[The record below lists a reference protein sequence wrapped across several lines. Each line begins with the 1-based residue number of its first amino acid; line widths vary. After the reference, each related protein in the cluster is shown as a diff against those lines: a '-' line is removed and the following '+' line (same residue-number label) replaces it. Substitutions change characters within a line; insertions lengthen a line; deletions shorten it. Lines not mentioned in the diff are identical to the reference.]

1 MSEIKR
7 EFFKLYR
14 MSTILE
20 WVWAAL
26 VTGGL
31 FLTARKSDFM
41 LTIAIIASS
50 IVVLYAL
57 VITILTLTAPF
68 CFEQQLKK
76 LPENDRSEIENGKF
90 TQIGKRRFYEHF
102 TVFFAKRQI
111 KLVKYS
117 EIKSL
122 EPKGNKL
129 RLVLGNEKT
138 VNLPVDV
145 EENSAML
152 AAALKSKNPE
162 IAVIINGKVIEKTD
176 KTENLVGSEKTEEKE
191 ETK

>member
-1 MSEIKR
+1 MSEISR
-7 EFFKLYR
+7 EYFKLYR
-14 MSTILE
+14 MSTIFV
-20 WVWAAL
+20 WIWAAL
-26 VTGGL
+26 VAGGL
-31 FLTARKSDFM
+31 FLSARNNENL
-41 LTIAIIASS
+41 LTFAIIISS

-68 CFEQQLKK
+68 RFGQQLKK
-76 LPENDRSEIENGKF
+76 LPENDRNEIQNGKF

-102 TVFFAKRQI
+102 TVFFAGRKIR
-111 KLVKYS
+111 LVKYS

-129 RLVLGNEKT
+129 RLVIGNEKK
-138 VNLPVDV
+138 VNLPVDP

-162 IAVIINGKVIEKTD
+162 IAVIINGKVVE

>member
-7 EFFKLYR
+7 DFFKLYR
-14 MSTILE
+14 MSTIFE
-20 WVWAAL
+20 WIWAA
-26 VTGGL
+26 VMTAGL
-31 FLTARKSDFM
+31 FLYARGKEN
-41 LTIAIIASS
+41 LITVAIVISS
-50 IVVLYAL
+50 IVVLYAV
-57 VITILTLTAPF
+57 VITVLTLTAPIAF
-68 CFEQQLKK
+68 KQKVKK
-76 LPENDRSEIENGKF
+76 LPENKQNEIQNGKF

-102 TVFFAKRQI
+102 TVFFVGRQI

-129 RLVLGNEKT
+129 RLVLENEKT
-138 VNLPVDV
+138 VKLPVEP

-152 AAALKSKNPE
+152 AAALKSKNPK
-162 IAVIINGKVIEKTD
+162 IAVIINGKVVEKTE
-176 KTENLVGSEKTEEKE
+176 KLVGSEKTEEKE

>member
-1 MSEIKR
+1 MMSEIKR
-7 EFFKLYR
+7 EYFKLYR

-20 WVWAAL
+20 WVWAA
-26 VTGGL
+26 VMTAGL
-31 FLTARKSDFM
+31 FLTARGNEF
-41 LTIAIIASS
+41 LFTIAIIVSS

-57 VITILTLTAPF
+57 VITVLTLTAPF
-68 CFEQQLKK
+68 CFGQQLKK
-76 LPENDRSEIENGKF
+76 LPENEQSEIQNGKF

-102 TVFFAKRQI
+102 TVFFAARQI

-129 RLVLGNEKT
+129 RLVLGNEKK
-138 VNLPVDV
+138 VNLPVEP
-145 EENSAML
+145 EENSALL
-152 AAALKSKNPE
+152 AAALKSKNSE
-162 IAVIINGKVIEKTD
+162 IAVIINGKVVEKTD
-176 KTENLVGSEKTEEKE
+176 NLVGSEKTEEKE

>member
-7 EFFKLYR
+7 EYFKLYR
-14 MSTILE
+14 MSTIFE
-20 WVWAAL
+20 WVWATVMTA
-26 VTGGL
+26 GL
-31 FLTARKSDFM
+31 FLSARGNKNL
-41 LTIAIIASS
+41 LTIAIIISS

-57 VITILTLTAPF
+57 VITILTLTAPVVF
-68 CFEQQLKK
+68 KHK
-76 LPENDRSEIENGKF
+76 LPENEQREIQNGKF

-102 TVFFAKRQI
+102 TVFFAGRQI
-111 KLVKYS
+111 KLVKYN

-129 RLVLGNEKT
+129 RLVLENEKK
-138 VNLPVDV
+138 VNLPVEP

-162 IAVIINGKVIEKTD
+162 IAVIINGKVVE

>member
-1 MSEIKR
+1 MMSEIKR
-7 EFFKLYR
+7 EYFKLYR

-20 WVWAAL
+20 WVWAA
-26 VTGGL
+26 VMTAGL
-31 FLTARKSDFM
+31 FLTARGNEF
-41 LTIAIIASS
+41 LFTIAIIVSS

-57 VITILTLTAPF
+57 VITVLTLTAPF
-68 CFEQQLKK
+68 CFGQQLKK
-76 LPENDRSEIENGKF
+76 LPENEQSEIQNGKF

-102 TVFFAKRQI
+102 TVFFAGRQI
-111 KLVKYS
+111 KLVKYN

-129 RLVLGNEKT
+129 RLVLGNEKK
-138 VNLPVDV
+138 VNLPVEP

-162 IAVIINGKVIEKTD
+162 IAVIINGKVVE

>member
-7 EFFKLYR
+7 EYFKLYR
-14 MSTILE
+14 MSTIFV

-26 VTGGL
+26 VAGGL
-31 FLTARKSDFM
+31 FLSMRGSENLLPF
-41 LTIAIIASS
+41 AIIISS
-50 IVVLYAL
+50 VAVLYAL
-57 VITILTLTAPF
+57 FITVLTLTATF
-68 CFEQQLKK
+68 RFGQQLKK
-76 LPENDRSEIENGKF
+76 LPENEQSEIQNGKF

-102 TVFFAKRQI
+102 TVFFAARQI

-129 RLVLGNEKT
+129 RLVLENGKT
-138 VNLPVDV
+138 VKLPVDV

-162 IAVIINGKVIEKTD
+162 IAVIINGKV
-176 KTENLVGSEKTEEKE
+176 VEKTEEKE

>member
-7 EFFKLYR
+7 EYFKLYR
-14 MSTILE
+14 MSTIFE
-20 WVWAAL
+20 WIWAA
-26 VTGGL
+26 VITAGL
-31 FLTARKSDFM
+31 FLTARGNENL
-41 LTIAIIASS
+41 LTIAIVISS

-57 VITILTLTAPF
+57 VITVLTLTAPVV
-68 CFEQQLKK
+68 FEHK
-76 LPENDRSEIENGKF
+76 LTENEQREIQNGKF

-102 TVFFAKRQI
+102 TVFFAGRQI
-111 KLVKYS
+111 KLVKYN

-129 RLVLGNEKT
+129 RMVLENEKK
-138 VNLPVDV
+138 VNLPVEP

-162 IAVIINGKVIEKTD
+162 IAVIINGKVVEKT
-176 KTENLVGSEKTEEKE
+176 EYLVGSEKTEEKE

>member
-20 WVWAAL
+20 WVWAA
-26 VTGGL
+26 VMTAGL
-31 FLTARKSDFM
+31 FLTARGNEYL
-41 LTIAIIASS
+41 LTIAIIVSS

-68 CFEQQLKK
+68 CFGQQLKK
-76 LPENDRSEIENGKF
+76 LPENEQSEIQNGKF

-102 TVFFAKRQI
+102 TVFFAARQI
-111 KLVKYS
+111 KLVNYS

-129 RLVLGNEKT
+129 RLVLGNEKK
-138 VNLPVDV
+138 VNLPVEP

-162 IAVIINGKVIEKTD
+162 IAVIINGKVVERTD
-176 KTENLVGSEKTEEKE
+176 NLVGSEKTEEKE

>member
-7 EFFKLYR
+7 EFFRLYR
-14 MSTILE
+14 MSTVFVWI
-20 WVWAAL
+20 WAAL
-26 VTGGL
+26 VAGGL
-31 FLTARKSDFM
+31 FLSARNSENLLPF
-41 LTIAIIASS
+41 AIIISGIA
-50 IVVLYAL
+50 VLYAL
-57 VITILTLTAPF
+57 VITVLTLAAPF
-68 CFEQQLKK
+68 RFGQQLKK
-76 LPENDRSEIENGKF
+76 LPENEQSEIQNGKF

-102 TVFFAKRQI
+102 TVFFAARQI

-117 EIKSL
+117 EVKSL

-129 RLVLGNEKT
+129 RLVLVNENK
-138 VNLPVDV
+138 VNLPVDP

-162 IAVIINGKVIEKTD
+162 IAVIINGKV
-176 KTENLVGSEKTEEKE
+176 VEKTEEKE

>member
-1 MSEIKR
+1 MNEIKR

-20 WVWAAL
+20 WIWAAL

-31 FLTARKSDFM
+31 FLTSRNNGNL
-41 LTIAIIASS
+41 LTVAIVISS
-50 IVVLYAL
+50 VVVLYAV
-57 VITILTLTAPF
+57 VITILTLTAPI
-68 CFEQQLKK
+68 CFKQQLKK
-76 LPENDRSEIENGKF
+76 LPENEQIEIENGKF
-90 TQIGKRRFYEHF
+90 TQIGKRRFYENF
-102 TVFFAKRQI
+102 TVFFAGRQI

-129 RLVLGNEKT
+129 RLVLENGKT
-138 VNLPVDV
+138 VKLPVDV

-152 AAALKSKNPE
+152 AAALKSKNSE
-162 IAVIINGKVIEKTD
+162 IAVIINGKVVERT
-176 KTENLVGSEKTEEKE
+176 EKTEEKE

>member
-1 MSEIKR
+1 MSEISR

-20 WVWAAL
+20 CVWAAIM
-26 VTGGL
+26 TIGL
-31 FLTARKSDFM
+31 FLSARGNENL
-41 LTIAIIASS
+41 LTISIIISS

-57 VITILTLTAPF
+57 VITILTLTAPS
-68 CFEQQLKK
+68 CFKQRLKK
-76 LPENDRSEIENGKF
+76 LPENEQNEFLNGKS
-90 TQIGKRRFYEHF
+90 TKIGNRRFYEHF
-102 TVFFAKRQI
+102 VLFFSGRKIQF
-111 KLVKYS
+111 LKYS

-129 RLVLGNEKT
+129 RLVLGNEKK
-138 VNLPVDV
+138 VNLPVDP

-162 IAVIINGKVIEKTD
+162 IAVIINGKVVEKTD
-176 KTENLVGSEKTEEKE
+176 KTEEKE

>member
-1 MSEIKR
+1 MNEIKR
-7 EFFKLYR
+7 DFFKLYR

-20 WVWAAL
+20 WIWAAI
-26 VTGGL
+26 VCGGL
-31 FLTARKSDFM
+31 FLTARKSEFL
-41 LTIAIIASS
+41 LTIAIIVSS
-50 IVVLYAL
+50 VVVLYAI
-57 VITILTLTAPF
+57 VITVLTLSAPF
-68 CFEQQLKK
+68 RFEQQLKK
-76 LPENDRSEIENGKF
+76 LPENEQNEIQSGKF
-90 TQIGKRRFYEHF
+90 TKIGMRRFYEHF

-129 RLVLGNEKT
+129 RLVLGNEKK
-138 VNLPVDV
+138 VNLPVDP

-162 IAVIINGKVIEKTD
+162 IAVIINGKVVEKTD
-176 KTENLVGSEKTEEKE
+176 KTEEKE

>member
-1 MSEIKR
+1 MMSEIKR
-7 EFFKLYR
+7 EYFKLYR

-20 WVWAAL
+20 WVWAA
-26 VTGGL
+26 VMTAGL
-31 FLTARKSDFM
+31 FLTARGNEF
-41 LTIAIIASS
+41 LFTIAIIVSS

-57 VITILTLTAPF
+57 VITVLTLTAPF
-68 CFEQQLKK
+68 CFGQQLKK
-76 LPENDRSEIENGKF
+76 LPENEQSEIQNGKF

-102 TVFFAKRQI
+102 TVFFAARQI

-129 RLVLGNEKT
+129 RLVLGNEKK
-138 VNLPVDV
+138 VNLPVEP

-162 IAVIINGKVIEKTD
+162 IAVIINGKVVE